1 MVVGQSESVI
11 RWPPETEHRS
21 GIINLSQNHEI
32 KVEIGGTHILFR
44 TRDSS
49 FRRMLI
55 DRYTGFISSLPG
67 RKFEFELELIT
78 PSETEA
84 TEDAHVEMQDGV
96 WHLRRG
102 DFRAH
107 WDPRAGRG
115 HIRQSANPYS
125 IDSVLRI
132 VHTLILAR
140 EGGFLLHAASV
151 IRDDRAFLFSGVS
164 GAGKTT
170 ISRLAPPD
178 VILLTDEVSYVRR
191 EAKGYHACGTPFA
204 GELARVGTNCS
215 APIATLY
222 LLEKGP
228 ANKIEVVG
236 TTEAVRCLLRNI
248 LFFAEDAELVKMIF
262 RSACDFVDRVPVRRL
277 TFVPDAR
284 VWDLIL

>member
-1 MVVGQSESVI
+1 MSQS
-11 RWPPETEHRS
+11 
-21 GIINLSQNHEI
+21 HEI
-32 KVEIGGTHILFR
+32 AVEIGGTPILFR

-67 RKFEFELELIT
+67 RKFEFDLELVA

-140 EGGFLLHAASV
+140 EGGFLLHAASA
-151 IRDDRAFLFSGVS
+151 IRGDRAFLFSGIS

-178 VILLTDEVSYVRR
+178 VILLTDEISYVRR
-191 EAKGYHACGTPFA
+191 EATGYHACGTPFA

-215 APIATLY
+215 APVSTLF

-228 ANKIEVVG
+228 ENKIEVVNAA
-236 TTEAVRCLLRNI
+236 EAARCLLRNI
-248 LFFAEDAELVKMIF
+248 LFFAEDTELVEMIF
-262 RSACDFVDRVPVRRL
+262 HSACDFLDRVPVRRL
-277 TFVPDAR
+277 SFVPDAQ
-284 VWDLIL
+284 VWDLIR